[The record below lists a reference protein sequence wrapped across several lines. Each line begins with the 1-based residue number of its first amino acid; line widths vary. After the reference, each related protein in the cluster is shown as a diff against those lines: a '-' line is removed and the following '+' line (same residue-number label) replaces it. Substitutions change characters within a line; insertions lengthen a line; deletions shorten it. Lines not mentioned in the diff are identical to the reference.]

1 MSDNLIDFFIEEAND
16 HIKIIED
23 GILALEKK
31 PSDFSKIEEIFR
43 SAHTLKGSAALV
55 KLNVISKI
63 AHIMEDTFEELKN
76 ERKAITSDLASWML
90 KGLDT
95 MKWLIKNAQEKKPE
109 DPSVFETF
117 KAALPKAGKPA
128 APPAQTVKPS
138 VSTKQVHSKPLVE
151 IEFFLAEAND
161 HINTIEHGIL
171 HLEKSPSDMRK
182 IEEIFRASHTLK
194 GSAALVKLNITSMI
208 AHLMEDVFEGLRN
221 NKKPVSSELASW
233 MLKGVD
239 TIKWLIKSVHDGKG
253 EDPSAFESLK
263 TSLPV
268 SEPAPT
274 SPAQL
279 STQEPTKAA
288 PSSPPKTVLEKRE
301 GGRRREDVELS
312 ESKFV
317 RIHVDTIEQIMN
329 LIGEL
334 TIVKNYLMTQIK
346 SADTIRDEI
355 TFAGRRLVSEVSSF
369 GDRYSYSIPDK
380 VKYIDPLLSEFH
392 ELEFDRYDELNLF
405 ARKLQEITD
414 DINESMK
421 SLSEFFSSL
430 TSRINYMDK
439 LIIQSKEQISE
450 ARMIDLGRL
459 YQRFTRA
466 VRDIS
471 LQHHKK
477 IRFLTSGY
485 ETKIDKIIFE
495 RLYESLVH
503 ILRNAIAHG
512 IETPADRG
520 RKGKPEEG
528 TIHLKARRE
537 GSTIVIEIQDD
548 GKGIDFDAIRE
559 KAIRK
564 GLLNS
569 NDKASKEDLLHFIFL
584 SGFSTTDKA
593 DMTSG
598 RGVGLDAVK
607 ETLSTINGTI
617 AIHTSK
623 DKGTIFRLK
632 VPLSLVIINVVIFN
646 CGGYEF
652 IIPSTIVQELTEVP
666 IDQIADSESFS
677 LRDMKVPFV
686 NLNAVLGLSDRTAV
700 KSKPVVV
707 LNISGKFFGLIV
719 DSLIGQEDT
728 IIKPFGKF
736 LEGIKIFSGVS
747 ISADGKIR
755 PVLNSSTLVSTSSVS
770 FIAEDTALASEEKK
784 ETILVV
790 DDSISVRK
798 IMSAMLT
805 TRNYNVLTATNGL
818 EALNV
823 IDENSVDLVIT
834 DLEMPVMHGYELLGE
849 IKRRG
854 LLSIIPVV
862 VLTSRSGEKHQEKAF
877 SLGASG
883 YLTKPF
889 EEGELVET
897 VQKSM
902 QSAHLT

>member
-1 MSDNLIDFFIEEAND
+1 
-16 HIKIIED
+16 
-23 GILALEKK
+23 
-31 PSDFSKIEEIFR
+31 
-43 SAHTLKGSAALV
+43 
-55 KLNVISKI
+55 
-63 AHIMEDTFEELKN
+63 
-76 ERKAITSDLASWML
+76 
-90 KGLDT
+90 
-95 MKWLIKNAQEKKPE
+95 
-109 DPSVFETF
+109 
-117 KAALPKAGKPA
+117 
-128 APPAQTVKPS
+128 
-138 VSTKQVHSKPLVE
+138 
-151 IEFFLAEAND
+151 
-161 HINTIEHGIL
+161 
-171 HLEKSPSDMRK
+171 
-182 IEEIFRASHTLK
+182 
-194 GSAALVKLNITSMI
+194 
-208 AHLMEDVFEGLRN
+208 
-221 NKKPVSSELASW
+221 
-233 MLKGVD
+233 
-239 TIKWLIKSVHDGKG
+239 
-253 EDPSAFESLK
+253 
-263 TSLPV
+263 
-268 SEPAPT
+268 
-274 SPAQL
+274 
-279 STQEPTKAA
+279 
-288 PSSPPKTVLEKRE
+288 
-301 GGRRREDVELS
+301 
-312 ESKFV
+312 
-317 RIHVDTIEQIMN
+317 
-329 LIGEL
+329 
-334 TIVKNYLMTQIK
+334 MTQIK

-355 TFAGRRLVSEVSSF
+355 TFAGRRLLSEVSSF
-369 GDRYSYSIPDK
+369 GDRYAYSIPDK

-421 SLSEFFSSL
+421 SLSDFFTSL
-430 TSRINYMDK
+430 TTRINFMDK

-512 IETPADRG
+512 IENPADRG
-520 RKGKPEEG
+520 KKGKPEEG

-548 GKGIDFDAIRE
+548 GKGIDFESIRAEAIS
-559 KAIRK
+559 K
-564 GLLNS
+564 GLLNRS
-569 NDKASKEDLLHFIFL
+569 DKVTKEDLLHFIFV

-617 AIHTSK
+617 AIHTAK

-646 CGGYEF
+646 SGGYEF
-652 IIPSTIVQELTEVP
+652 IIPSTIVQELTEIP
-666 IDQIADSESFS
+666 IDKLADSDTFT
-677 LRDMKVPFV
+677 LRDMTIPLI
-686 NLNAVLGLSDRTAV
+686 NLNTALGLSEKIAV
-700 KSKPVVV
+700 KSKPAIV
-707 LNISGKFFGLIV
+707 LNASGKYYGIIV
-719 DSLIGQEDT
+719 DSLVGQEDT

-736 LEGIKIFSGVS
+736 LEGIKLFSGVS
-747 ISADGKIR
+747 ISADGRIR
-755 PVLNSSTLVSTSSVS
+755 PVINSSTLVSAPSVS
-770 FIAEDTALASEEKK
+770 FMTEDAVLSSEEKQ
-784 ETILVV
+784 ETVLVV

-805 TRNYNVLTATNGL
+805 SRNYNVLTATNGL
-818 EALNV
+818 EALNI
-823 IDENSVDLVIT
+823 IDENSIDLVIT

-854 LLSIIPVV
+854 LLNIIPVV
-862 VLTSRSGEKHQEKAF
+862 VLTSRAGEKHQEKAF

-889 EEGELVET
+889 EEGELIET
-897 VQKSM
+897 VQKNIK
-902 QSAHLT
+902 SAHLT